1 MSNAKQVMDL
11 KCYKSVS
18 AAISDEHQ
26 RNWDDD
32 LFERKVK
39 DPDHNYDRSRLHL
52 NFQVGRGGVI
62 SPIDKSRRINDKVDE
77 IIATRLKPKA
87 RVTVS
92 SNRAVLGVFNG
103 NRERMRQMA
112 FGNQTLNE
120 FEETNSHLIRQPEIE
135 QWAKDIYGFVARE
148 FGEEN
153 IASFVVHLDELNPHV
168 HCVFVPITPDGR
180 LSSKDVLGGATIPEA
195 SRRMAELHSRL
206 AVVNAKYGLERGDSI
221 RETGARHRS
230 TAEYNRDLH
239 RENEQL
245 EAEISDKRS
254 ELKHLRKEVKKA
266 EKRVKSLSTMITNL
280 ETQREEINAE
290 LTRLQFE
297 LDSGAGDVDE
307 LQRMIQLNQKRLA
320 KVQDDLA
327 DKNEKLATAR
337 IQLKNITSQVEV
349 TESNLKVINIQL
361 SEVKEDYKT
370 HIRMRLTDS
379 VFAKVFT
386 ELNRLIGYLTP
397 EQKSQFGNAF
407 LMDIAERP
415 AQVVNCAMLLYAG
428 YFEGAVR
435 MAESAGGG
443 GSTDNDLKWGRDP
456 DEDDRKFAFRCMQ
469 QAHRMLK
476 PVPAR
481 TVRRGR

>member
-1 MSNAKQVMDL
+1 MDL

-87 RVTVS
+87 RVTEI

-103 NRERMRQMA
+103 NCERMRQMA

-120 FEETNSHLIRQPEIE
+120 FEETNSHLVRQPEIE

-153 IASFVVHLDELNPHV
+153 IASFVVHLDELNPHE

-245 EAEISDKRS
+245 EAEISDKKS

-307 LQRMIQLNQKRLA
+307 LQRMIQLNQKRLT
-320 KVQDDLA
+320 KVQDDLT
-327 DKNEKLATAR
+327 DKTKKLTNARVQLAELTAE
-337 IQLKNITSQVEV
+337 IEFKD
-349 TESNLKVINIQL
+349 SNLQSLKEQTAEA
-361 SEVKEDYKT
+361 SEDLQNQ
-370 HIRMRLTDS
+370 IRLRLTDS
-379 VFAKVFT
+379 IFAKLTVA
-386 ELNRLIGYLTP
+386 LKDLINSLSPNDRQAYCERNP
-397 EQKSQFGNAF
+397 FMADVVEQPSKFIQ
-407 LMDIAERP
+407 
-415 AQVVNCAMLLYAG
+415 CAMLLYVG
-428 YFEGAVR
+428 YIEGAISF
-435 MAESAGGG
+435 AQSAGGG

-456 DEDDRKFAFRCMQ
+456 DENDRKFAFRCMQ
-469 QAHRMLK
+469 QAHRLLK
-476 PVPAR
+476 PAPSR

>member
-120 FEETNSHLIRQPEIE
+120 FEETNSHLVRQPEIE

-148 FGEEN
+148 FGEDN

-266 EKRVKSLSTMITNL
+266 EKRVKGLTTMITNL

-307 LQRMIQLNQKRLA
+307 LQRMILLNQKRLA

-443 GSTDNDLKWGRDP
+443 GSTDKDRKWGRDP
-456 DEDDRKFAFRCMQ
+456 NEDDRNYYYAPQ
-469 QAHRMLK
+469 SSPPAHI
-476 PVPAR
+476 PNQEC
-481 TVRRGR
+481 TRRGA